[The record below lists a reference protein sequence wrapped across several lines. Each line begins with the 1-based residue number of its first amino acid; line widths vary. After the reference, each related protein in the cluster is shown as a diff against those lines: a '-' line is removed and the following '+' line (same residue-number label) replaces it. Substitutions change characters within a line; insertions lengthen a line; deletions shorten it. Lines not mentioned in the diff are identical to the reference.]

1 MKKFKAVL
9 FFMMIGASTF
19 AQSPEKFNY
28 QAVVRD
34 ASGASVTGSLVG
46 VKVSIL
52 SGNSTG
58 PVVYS
63 ETHGVTTNNYGLI
76 TLQIGAGS
84 VSGPA
89 MSSINWGIDDYYV
102 KIEIDPTGGTAYT
115 ITSVSQLISVPYAL
129 HAKTVENVND
139 ADSNPTNELNTGGG
153 MNGNNLEITDAGGTI
168 TVNLSSLL
176 TDPDMDPN
184 NEIQTVSKLGQV
196 VTLSN
201 GGGAFTDDVNDLDAN
216 PTNELNTNINLVGS
230 VLQITDA
237 GGTLSQDLSG
247 LITGGG
253 DPSSTNELNTTVVLS
268 GTNLEVTDPGGT
280 IITDLSSLVNDADAS
295 ATNEIQS
302 ITKAGN
308 LVTLSAGG
316 GSFTDDVNDADS
328 NPSNELQTI
337 SKAGNA
343 ITLSNGG
350 GTVTVD
356 DADADATNEYNTGAT
371 LTGTNLNI
379 TDGGGTIV
387 VDMSSLIGGGDP
399 SSTNELNTSANLTGT
414 TLNIIDPG
422 STVSV
427 NLASLQD
434 GVNDADADPTNE
446 LITSANLTGSNLNII
461 DAGGTT
467 TVDLSSLG
475 GASFY
480 PGMHYQGGIIVYVDT
495 TGIHGLIV
503 GLTDISTGVAFDPPT
518 DGNDLTL
525 FATSFTDGAANT
537 AALIGAWGNP
547 EPYAARLCFD
557 YSFAGFSDWYL
568 PAAYEMEIVTRSNYI
583 LGANALLLGTEYW
596 TSTEDPLAVGFNA
609 YYSRSNPANIQ
620 SSSEA
625 NTWRVRPMRAF

>member
-1 MKKFKAVL
+1 MKKIKAFI
-9 FFMMIGASTF
+9 FFMMIGATTF
-19 AQSPEKFNY
+19 AQSPEKMNY

-34 ASGASVTGSLVG
+34 ASGASVTGALVG

-89 MSSINWGIDDYYV
+89 MSTIDWGIDDYYV
-102 KIEIDPTGGTAYT
+102 KIEIDPTGGTAYS

-129 HAKTVENVND
+129 YAKNVENVDD
-139 ADSNPTNELNTGGG
+139 ADADPANEYNTGAA
-153 MNGNNLEITDAGGTI
+153 MNGLDLEITDGGGTFS
-168 TVNLSSLL
+168 VDLSGLT

-184 NEIQTVSKLGQV
+184 NEIQTMSKLGQV

-201 GGGAFTDDVNDLDAN
+201 GGGAFTDDVNDADAD
-216 PTNELNTNINLVGS
+216 PSNELNTNLTLIGTT
-230 VLQITDA
+230 LQLTDA
-237 GGTLSQDLSG
+237 GGTLSQDLSS
-247 LITGGG
+247 LITGG
-253 DPSSTNELNTTVVLS
+253 DTSPTNELNTTVVLN
-268 GTNLEVTDPGGT
+268 GTNLEVSDAGGT

-302 ITKAGN
+302 ITKVGS
-308 LVTLSAGG
+308 LVTLSDGG
-316 GSFTDDVNDADS
+316 GSFTDDVNDADAD
-328 NPSNELQTI
+328 PSNELQTI

-343 ITLSNGG
+343 ITLSDGG

-356 DADADATNEYNTGAT
+356 DADADATNEYNTNAT

-387 VDMSSLIGGGDP
+387 VDMSSLVGGGDP

-427 NLASLQD
+427 DLSSLQD

-446 LITSANLTGSNLNII
+446 YVQSANLTGTNLNII
-461 DAGGTT
+461 DGGGTT
-467 TVDLSSLG
+467 TVDLSTLG

-495 TGIHGLIV
+495 TGQHGLIV
-503 GLTDISTGVAFDPPT
+503 GLTDIATADLFDA
-518 DGNDLTL
+518 GGLN
-525 FATSFTDGAANT
+525 AVYVGTSMTDGAANT
-537 AALIGAWGNP
+537 AALMALHATNN
-547 EPYAARLCFD
+547 YQAANTCD
-557 YSFAGFSDWYL
+557 SYSYAGFSDWYL
-568 PAAYEMEIVTRSNYI
+568 PSAYELEIVAASNYI
-583 LGANALLLGTEYW
+583 LGTNALELGQYYWSSSEY
-596 TSTEDPLAVGFNA
+596 DLAGGAQAWAV
-609 YYSRSNPANIQ
+609 RSNPANMQ
-620 SSSEA
+620 PQTESS
-625 NTWRVRPMRAF
+625 NNFRVRPMRAF

>member
-1 MKKFKAVL
+1 MKKLQALLL
-9 FFMMIGASTF
+9 FMLIGGATF
-19 AQSPEKFNY
+19 AQAPEKFNY

-34 ASGASVTGSLVG
+34 ASGASVTGQLVG

-58 PVVYS
+58 PEVYT

-89 MSSINWGIDDYYV
+89 MSTIDWGIDDYYV
-102 KIEIDPTGGTAYT
+102 KIEIDPTGSTAYT

-129 HAKTVENVND
+129 HAMTVENNDD
-139 ADSNPTNELNTGGG
+139 ADADPTNEYNTGAA
-153 MNGNNLEITDAGGTI
+153 MNGNDLEITDGGGTFS
-168 TVNLSSLL
+168 VDLSGLL

-184 NEIQTVSKLGQV
+184 NEIQTMSKLGQV

-201 GGGAFTDDVNDLDAN
+201 GGGAFTDDVNDADAD
-216 PTNELNTNINLVGS
+216 PSNELNTGLTLVGTT
-230 VLQITDA
+230 LQITDA
-237 GGTLSQDLSG
+237 AGTLSQDLSS
-247 LITGGG
+247 LITGG

-302 ITKAGN
+302 ITKVGS
-308 LVTLSAGG
+308 LVTLSDGG
-316 GSFTDDVNDADS
+316 GSFTDDVNDADADAT
-328 NPSNELQTI
+328 NELQTI

-343 ITLSNGG
+343 ITLSDGG

-356 DADADATNEYNTGAT
+356 DADADATNEFNTGAT

-387 VDMSSLIGGGDP
+387 VDVSSLVGGGDP
-399 SSTNELNTSANLTGT
+399 SSTNELNTSVNLTGT

-427 NLASLQD
+427 DLVSLQD
-434 GVNDADADPTNE
+434 GVNDADSDPTNE
-446 LITSANLTGSNLNII
+446 YIQSANLTGSDLNII
-461 DAGGTT
+461 DGGGTT

-480 PGMHYQGGIIVYVDT
+480 PGMQYQGGIIVYVDT

-503 GLTDISTGVAFDPPT
+503 GLTDIATSIQFDGGT
-518 DGNDLTL
+518 FDGNLV
-525 FATSFTDGAANT
+525 ATSNWDGAANT
-537 AALIGAWGNP
+537 AALMALDAT
-547 EPYAARLCFD
+547 EDYDAAQVCD
-557 YSFAGFSDWYL
+557 AYSFAGFSDWYL
-568 PAAYEMEIVTRSNYI
+568 PALYELEIVANSNYI
-583 LGANALLLGTEYW
+583 LKGNALDLGVYYW
-596 TSTEDPLAVGFNA
+596 TSTEPTAFAGTFAYAV
-609 YYSRSNPANIQ
+609 RSNPTNGQAQNEN
-620 SSSEA
+620 SNSFK
-625 NTWRVRPMRAF
+625 VRPMRAF